1 MNFSGLRVQFEA
13 LSQTYV
19 SGTLIPTPAVVLKMI
34 LKVGA
39 LYIIFKTCRVASQLY
54 PEESGKRLEDIKNYK
69 NGIQLLCANS
79 DHLDTIV
86 WWVWLGA
93 SLEISNSIRS
103 KIFNTT
109 SPQPP
114 TPTGRL
120 CLIHGGPSC
129 GRSEATTSS
138 SCHLFNVPGGLA

>member
-1 MNFSGLRVQFEA
+1 
-13 LSQTYV
+13 
-19 SGTLIPTPAVVLKMI
+19 MI
-34 LKVGA
+34 LEVGA

-54 PEESGKRLEDIKNYK
+54 PEESGKRLEDIKIYK

-79 DHLDTIV
+79 DPL
-86 WWVWLGA
+86 WVWLGA

-114 TPTGRL
+114 TPPASTPPQ
-120 CLIHGGPSC
+120 GPVQ
-129 GRSEATTSS
+129 GPVQGPAPPATTTTLIS
-138 SCHLFNVPGGLA
+138 